1 MSNKSKAEYDMQY
14 AKENLKRIP
23 LNVQK
28 EKYEQIKAAADAT
41 GESVNGY
48 IKKAID
54 SYPMLQNSFIITFT
68 LDRDISFDNDIFAK
82 LENELLANSEY
93 MTGFIREGSSKKEYK
108 FLSPFAPTMDITPTV
123 F

>member
-1 MSNKSKAEYDMQY
+1 MATKSKAEYDMQY

-28 EKYEQIKAAADAT
+28 RKYEEIKAAASAV

-54 SYPMLQNSFIITFT
+54 SRLKSDSATQEG
-68 LDRDISFDNDIFAK
+68 DRSQCPHYNH
-82 LENELLANSEY
+82 SQV
-93 MTGFIREGSSKKEYK
+93 S
-108 FLSPFAPTMDITPTV
+108 
-123 F
+123 